1 MSKFYLKK
9 SYINM
14 NVCVEDYHP
23 NIKHE
28 EKLKL
33 KVKFTD
39 NATIINKDVKQTRS
53 TIEEIEEK
61 EYEKKIKGKKNTIV
75 KLVDVK

>member
-1 MSKFYLKK
+1 
-9 SYINM
+9 M

-23 NIKHE
+23 NIKQE

-39 NATIINKDVKQTRS
+39 NATIINKDVKETRS

-75 KLVDVK
+75 KLADVK